1 MRVLDLFSGIGG
13 FSLGLERAG
22 MTTVAFCEFDPFCR
36 SVLAKHWPLVPIHED
51 IRELDGHTYRGSV
64 ELVCGGFPCQPF
76 SVAGKRG
83 GASDDRALWPEM
95 RRVICEVQ
103 PAWVVGENVPGIIA
117 MELDNV
123 LSDLE
128 GEGYATQALV
138 LPACAVDAPHRR
150 DRVWV
155 IAHGDDVPL
164 DVADTERRAGGE
176 GPLGQS
182 GHQSNARGETSERS
196 AHPKEPRLNGEAV
209 SDASGA
215 RSQGIEEKR
224 IDGEVWA
231 KPDHKQSDRCG
242 GSSFRLCDPS
252 RAAVWEPEPGL
263 GRMAHGIPHRVDR
276 LRALGNAVVPQ
287 VVEEIGRLILA
298 CEAAK

>member
-51 IRELDGHTYRGSV
+51 IRELDGPTYRGSV

-76 SVAGKRG
+76 SVAGKRR

-155 IAHGDDVPL
+155 VAHSHQRQRNGENKKV
-164 DVADTERRAGGE
+164 RAGG
-176 GPLGQS
+176 
-182 GHQSNARGETSERS
+182 NATNACGENV
-196 AHPKEPRLNGEAV
+196 A
-209 SDASGA
+209 DASGLRLQGGEDK
-215 RSQGIEEKR
+215 RS
-224 IDGEVWA
+224 DGAFWAQPNDKQPAGFGGGTVW
-231 KPDHKQSDRCG
+231 
-242 GSSFRLCDPS
+242 LCDPS

>member
-138 LPACAVDAPHRR
+138 LPACAVDAQHRR

-155 IAHGDDVPL
+155 VAHSHQRQRNGENKKV
-164 DVADTERRAGGE
+164 RAGG
-176 GPLGQS
+176 
-182 GHQSNARGETSERS
+182 NATNACGENV
-196 AHPKEPRLNGEAV
+196 A
-209 SDASGA
+209 DASGLRLQGGEDK
-215 RSQGIEEKR
+215 RS
-224 IDGEVWA
+224 DGAFWAQPNDKQPAGFGGGTVW
-231 KPDHKQSDRCG
+231 
-242 GSSFRLCDPS
+242 LCDPS

>member
-22 MTTVAFCEFDPFCR
+22 MTTVAFCENDPFCR
-36 SVLAKHWPLVPIHED
+36 SVLAKHWPDLPIHSD
-51 IRELDGHTYRGSV
+51 IRNLDGYQYTGSV

-95 RRVICEVQ
+95 FRVIREVQ
-103 PAWVVGENVPGIIA
+103 PAWVVGENVPGIIE
-117 MELDNV
+117 MELDSV
-123 LSDLE
+123 LSDLA
-128 GEGYATQALV
+128 GEGYSCQTFV
-138 LPACAVDAPHRR
+138 IPACALDAPHRR

-155 IAHGDDVPL
+155 VAHTGGKGESDAAL
-164 DVADTERRAGGE
+164 DEREMASELVADAYPRQRNGADERVRARRNATDACGE
-176 GPLGQS
+176 
-182 GHQSNARGETSERS
+182 NVA
-196 AHPKEPRLNGEAV
+196 
-209 SDASGA
+209 DASGS

-231 KPDHKQSDRCG
+231 KPDNKQPDRFG
-242 GSSFRLCDPS
+242 GSSFWLCDPA
-252 RAAVWEPEPGL
+252 RAAIWEPEPGV
-263 GRMAHGIPHRVDR
+263 GRMADGIPARVDR

-287 VVEEIGRLILA
+287 LVEEIGQLILA

>member
-1 MRVLDLFSGIGG
+1 MRVLDLISGIGG

-36 SVLAKHWPLVPIHED
+36 SVLAKHWPLVPIHKD
-51 IRELDGHTYRGSV
+51 IRNLDGHTYRGSV
-64 ELVCGGFPCQPF
+64 ELVAGGFPCQPF
-76 SVAGKRG
+76 SVAGKRR

-103 PAWVVGENVPGIIA
+103 PAWVVGENVPGIIE
-117 MELDNV
+117 MELDSV
-123 LSDLE
+123 LSDLA
-128 GEGYATQALV
+128 GEGYSCQTFV
-138 LPACAVDAPHRR
+138 IPACAVDAPHRR

-155 IAHGDDVPL
+155 VAHTDGKGES
-164 DVADTERRAGGE
+164 DVALDEREMAKELVADAYPRQRVGADEKVRAGG
-176 GPLGQS
+176 
-182 GHQSNARGETSERS
+182 NATNACGENV
-196 AHPKEPRLNGEAV
+196 A
-209 SDASGA
+209 DASGLRLQGGEDK
-215 RSQGIEEKR
+215 RS
-224 IDGEVWA
+224 DGAFWAQPNDKQPAGFGGGTVW
-231 KPDHKQSDRCG
+231 
-242 GSSFRLCDPS
+242 LCAPS
-252 RAAVWEPEPGL
+252 RAAVWEPEPGV

>member
-51 IRELDGHTYRGSV
+51 IRNLDGYQYRGSV
-64 ELVCGGFPCQPF
+64 ELVAGGFPCQPF

-95 RRVICEVQ
+95 FRVIREIH
-103 PAWVVGENVPGIIA
+103 PTWVIGENVPGIIA
-117 MELDNV
+117 MELDSV
-123 LSDLE
+123 LSDLA
-128 GEGYATQALV
+128 GEGYSCQTFV
-138 LPACAVDAPHRR
+138 IPACTVDAPHRR

-155 IAHGDDVPL
+155 VAHANGEGES
-164 DVADTERRAGGE
+164 DVAVNEGARPRKLVADAYPRQRNGADERVRAGRNATDACGE
-176 GPLGQS
+176 NVADS
-182 GHQSNARGETSERS
+182 SRS
-196 AHPKEPRLNGEAV
+196 
-209 SDASGA
+209 
-215 RSQGIEEKR
+215 RSQGISDFG
-224 IDGEVWA
+224 IDGEVRA
-231 KPDHKQSDRCG
+231 KPDHKQPDRFGG
-242 GSSFRLCDPS
+242 GSFWLCDPA
-252 RAAVWEPEPGL
+252 RAAIWEPEPGM
-263 GRMAHGIPHRVDR
+263 GRMAAGIPRRVDR

-298 CEAAK
+298 CEVPK

>member
-155 IAHGDDVPL
+155 VAHSHQRQRNGENKKV
-164 DVADTERRAGGE
+164 RAGG
-176 GPLGQS
+176 
-182 GHQSNARGETSERS
+182 NATNACGENV
-196 AHPKEPRLNGEAV
+196 A
-209 SDASGA
+209 DASGLRLQGGEDK
-215 RSQGIEEKR
+215 RS
-224 IDGEVWA
+224 DGAFWAQPNDKQPAGFGGGTVW
-231 KPDHKQSDRCG
+231 
-242 GSSFRLCDPS
+242 LCDPS
-252 RAAVWEPEPGL
+252 RAAVWEPEPGV

-287 VVEEIGRLILA
+287 LVEEIGRLILA